1 MEAVQKAIVR
11 VYGRPKLRS
20 RDTRGS
26 DERNVSPEAE
36 PTRQIEYPTPS
47 STSLLP
53 VSSNKIAR
61 QTFSFFSTTFFAV
74 FHFSLVYST
83 NFVAFLARG
92 KRKKRKINFRS
103 SCFSFIR
110 YSFITNIIIET

>member
-74 FHFSLVYST
+74 FL
-83 NFVAFLARG
+83 
-92 KRKKRKINFRS
+92 
-103 SCFSFIR
+103 SFIR
-110 YSFITNIIIET
+110 RILLLFLREEKERKER